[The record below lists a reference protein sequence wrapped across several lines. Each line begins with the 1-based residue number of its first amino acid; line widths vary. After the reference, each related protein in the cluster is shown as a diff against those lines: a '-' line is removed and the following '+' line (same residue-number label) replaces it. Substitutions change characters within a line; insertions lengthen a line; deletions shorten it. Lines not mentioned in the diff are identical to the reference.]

1 MLDTDY
7 KKYLLF
13 CMENSAEPEQSLAC
27 QCLGGC
33 QPWLPRETS
42 CVVLAATGGGGG
54 SRELDPQ
61 EEEGWGV
68 PESRQ
73 ETAVP
78 YREPVCCGPVGGWGW
93 GPDTQAGRRVGCR
106 TVTDVTIAMGP
117 AVTES
122 NSRCYRGVSIIS
134 QNKNS
139 GTKPSLNY
147 HVLKTNGR

>member
-42 CVVLAATGGGGG
+42 CVVLAATGRGGGDDG
-54 SRELDPQ
+54 SRELDSQ
-61 EEEGWGV
+61 EEEGWGG

-73 ETAVP
+73 ERVVT
-78 YREPVCCGPVGGWGW
+78 YREPVSSGPVGDWGR
-93 GPDTQAGRRVGCR
+93 GPDKQAGRQVGCS
-106 TVTDVTIAMGP
+106 TLM
-117 AVTES
+117 
-122 NSRCYRGVSIIS
+122 
-134 QNKNS
+134 
-139 GTKPSLNY
+139 
-147 HVLKTNGR
+147 

>member
-42 CVVLAATGGGGG
+42 CVVLAATGRRGGGTMGAG
-54 SRELDPQ
+54 SLIPRRRRD
-61 EEEGWGV
+61 GGG

-73 ETAVP
+73 ERVVT
-78 YREPVCCGPVGGWGW
+78 YREPVSSGPVGDWGR
-93 GPDTQAGRRVGCR
+93 GTDKQAGRQVGCS
-106 TVTDVTIAMGP
+106 TLM
-117 AVTES
+117 
-122 NSRCYRGVSIIS
+122 
-134 QNKNS
+134 
-139 GTKPSLNY
+139 
-147 HVLKTNGR
+147 